1 MKTRLFAL
9 LFALCLLC
17 WTGAFAEDDAALPGT
32 VEATPAPE
40 ESEEPMASE
49 EDEALMPE
57 AEAEAEAE
65 ADDASAPVNAEVSDV
80 AALTTATRWFVNQ
93 YNNVRSKNV
102 TYYDDVYAVNHGK
115 YGLTPFSDA
124 VPAEYFVVDEEGYY
138 AVAPIVLDI
147 ADAMRTRLYGDDV
160 GELGLLYGQYCDR
173 VRGKKGRVGFSG
185 VHEGIDF
192 IAEPGQPL
200 HAILDGVVTRAGDSN
215 GTVGIYSEEYDIT
228 LLYLHCE
235 QISVRRGDEI
245 EAGTQIG
252 VEGSKKS
259 GSPYTHIELRDGRH
273 TSSNPYRNATV
284 ESDCPYSVMLVA
296 LEVEESGREAV
307 TYAAAQAAERERLAA
322 EEAARME
329 AARIAAEAERMR
341 LEAEAAAKA
350 AEEERLAMEAAQAA
364 AEATPDVELV
374 DNLPGAADGYGFSS
388 TTPSA
393 QTTPVPEATLPPAN
407 S

>member
-9 LFALCLLC
+9 LAALCLLC
-17 WTGAFAEDDAALPGT
+17 WTGAYAEDDAAPELDAALPGT

-40 ESEEPMASE
+40 AEEDAVLPEEEASEPESEE
-49 EDEALMPE
+49 
-57 AEAEAEAE
+57 E
-65 ADDASAPVNAEVSDV
+65 ADAPAVADE
-80 AALTTATRWFVNQ
+80 AALTTETRWFVNQ
-93 YNNVRSKNV
+93 YNNVRAVKV

-147 ADAMRTRLYGDDV
+147 ADAMRTRLYGEDV
-160 GELGLLYGQYCDR
+160 GEMGLLYGQYCDR
-173 VRGKKGRVGFSG
+173 VRGKLGRVGFTG

-215 GTVGIYSEEYDIT
+215 GTVGIYSEEYDVT

-235 QISVRRGDEI
+235 KIAVHRGDEI
-245 EAGTQIG
+245 EAGTVIG

-259 GSPYTHIELRDGRH
+259 GAPYTHVELRSGRH
-273 TSSNPYRNATV
+273 TSSNSYRNTKV
-284 ESDCPYSVMLVA
+284 ESDCPYPVMREA
-296 LEVEESGREAV
+296 LGVEESGREV
-307 TYAAAQAAERERLAA
+307 ETYTAAMAAERERLAA
-322 EEAARME
+322 EEAARIE
-329 AARIAAEAERMR
+329 AERAAAEAERIR
-341 LEAEAAAKA
+341 LEAEAAARA

-364 AEATPDVELV
+364 VEATPDVELV
-374 DNLPGAADGYGFSS
+374 DTLPGVADGYGFSE
-388 TTPSA
+388 TTPA
-393 QTTPVPEATLPPAN
+393 PETTPVPEATLPPAN
-407 S
+407 P